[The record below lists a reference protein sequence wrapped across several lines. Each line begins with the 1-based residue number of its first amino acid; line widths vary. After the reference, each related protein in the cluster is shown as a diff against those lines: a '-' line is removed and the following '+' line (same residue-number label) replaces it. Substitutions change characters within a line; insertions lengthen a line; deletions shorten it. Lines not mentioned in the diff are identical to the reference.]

1 VTVLRRRT
9 LPFALGLVVAAV
21 MPASALAALDP
32 SPASFDWG
40 AVDRHGISPQQV
52 FQFTNNEG
60 GQVTVSPVA
69 VNGTDAAAFQIVND
83 NCSNAVLDDG
93 NSCQVTVQV
102 APGTTGALSAS
113 LDVDDGSGVASVG
126 LSANSQT
133 GTLNADQNPIAFN
146 PQPWFFGSQF
156 VNVNVQS
163 QSFGTQITTVSLTG
177 PDADAGLFLF
187 NYDNCAGN
195 LLNAF
200 NSCNLGIVFSPTGP
214 SGPASADLVI
224 DSDSASSPTT
234 IPISANAL
242 TGPVTSIDPHG
253 RAFGPVEIGTSSAAR
268 PFTVTNT
275 GDYPAQIQQLLVVSG
290 TPQMFPVSN
299 DLCTLAVVLPTAA
312 CTFDIAFAPTT
323 AGLKEASIFLITNSP
338 SPVAEIPLSG
348 EGLRGP
354 GVAAT
359 VTGVPAVG
367 EQLTCTLHNAS
378 GELTFE
384 WLRDG
389 GAIPGETDRTHTASR
404 ADQGS
409 RLACRVT
416 ATNALGSVSTE
427 SPPTAPIGPRN
438 LAGEPHSFVDETS
451 CRVVGVDPIP
461 GVHIRGTAP
470 ATPESPLRFDSSAPI
485 RVELGPLAK
494 SGKRVRFNPRELAD
508 LSDGPQTFSVDGV
521 GATLVLAP
529 CTLSARVDGSNAGS
543 ATYALSGQT
552 GIASGRLRTPKLRID
567 RRAAIGGKV
576 TVHADGTPEVRFPIT
591 AAKTSYNGIKVK
603 LSRHAIDVA
612 RLLDDTSTVE
622 VELPR
627 GAVRGRGGDASARAT
642 LESGAAVAKIRTAWN

>member
-1 VTVLRRRT
+1 MLRRGAP
-9 LPFALGLVVAAV
+9 PFALGLVLAAL

-40 AVDRHGISPQQV
+40 AVDRYGTSPQQV
-52 FQFTNNEG
+52 FQFSNNEG
-60 GQVTVSPVA
+60 AQVTVSPVA
-69 VNGTDAAAFQIVND
+69 INGTNAAAFQVVND

-113 LDVDDGSGVASVG
+113 LDVDDGIGVASVG

-133 GTLNADQNPIAFN
+133 GTLNVDQNPIAFN

-156 VNVNVQS
+156 VNVNIQS

-177 PDADAGLFLF
+177 PDAGLFSF
-187 NYDNCAGN
+187 SNNCAGN

-200 NSCNLGIVFSPTGP
+200 NSCNLGIVFNPTGP
-214 SGPASADLVI
+214 SGPASANLVI
-224 DSDSASSPTT
+224 DSDSASTPTT
-234 IPISANAL
+234 IPITADAL
-242 TGPVTSIDPHG
+242 TGPVTSVDPQG
-253 RAFGPVEIGTSSAAR
+253 RAFGPVEIGSSSGAR

-275 GDYPAQIQQLLVVSG
+275 GDYAAQIQQVLVVSG
-290 TPQMFPVSN
+290 TPQMFPVSSN
-299 DLCTLAVVLPTAA
+299 LCALAVVLPTDS
-312 CTFDIAFAPTT
+312 CTFDIAFSPTT

-338 SPVAEIPLSG
+338 SPVTQIALTG

-367 EQLTCTLHNAS
+367 EQLACATHNVS

-384 WLRDG
+384 WLRAG
-389 GAIPGETDRTHTASR
+389 TPIPGEADRTHTASP

-416 ATNALGSVSTE
+416 ATNALGSVSAE
-427 SPPTAPIGPRN
+427 SPPTPPVGPRD
-438 LAGEPHSFVDETS
+438 LAGEPHSFVDKTS
-451 CRVVGVDPIP
+451 CRVVGVDPVP
-461 GVHIRGTAP
+461 GVRIRGTGP
-470 ATPESPLRFDSSAPI
+470 ATPESPLRFESSAPI

-494 SGKRVRFNPRELAD
+494 SGKRVRFNPRELAG
-508 LSDGPQTFSVDGV
+508 LADGPQRFAVDGAS
-521 GATLVLAP
+521 GNLVLAP
-529 CTLSARVDGSNAGS
+529 CTLSARVDGSNRGS
-543 ATYALSGQT
+543 AGYALSGEI
-552 GIASGRLRTPKLRID
+552 GIVSGRLRTPKLRID
-567 RRAAIGGKV
+567 LKEAIGGKV
-576 TVHADGTPEVRFPIT
+576 TVHAHGTPEVRFPIT
-591 AAKTSYNGIKVK
+591 AAKTSYNGIRVK
-603 LSRHAIDVA
+603 LSRHAIDFTG
-612 RLLDDTSTVE
+612 LLDDTSTVE

-627 GAVRGRGGDASARAT
+627 GAVRGRGGDASARAA
-642 LESGAAVAKIRTAWN
+642 LEAGAAVAKIRTAWN